1 MVIFTHSRQ
10 RHPNTAKTMKVIAIN
25 GSPRVGGNT
34 HHALRMAGER
44 LEAKGIEF
52 EIIQVGNKNV
62 HGCRDCG
69 KCRENR
75 DERCVI
81 TSDPLNEW
89 IQKLKQA
96 DGIILASPVYYAGI
110 SGAMKCFLDRTFY
123 VSGSNGNFFRHKV
136 GAAMVALRRSGG
148 TTTLDSLLHYL
159 TYSEMILATSN
170 YWNIIHGRNHE
181 ESFQDAEGMQI
192 MQLLGENMAWLLTMR
207 EQTKHSVPAPA
218 PRPKVMTNFIR

>member
-1 MVIFTHSRQ
+1 
-10 RHPNTAKTMKVIAIN
+10 MKVIAIN

-34 HHALRMAGER
+34 HHALRMAGEQ

-110 SGAMKCFLDRTFY
+110 RP
-123 VSGSNGNFFRHKV
+123 
-136 GAAMVALRRSGG
+136 
-148 TTTLDSLLHYL
+148 LDSKGRARVMAYDVPVRCGDVLVHPQDFVFADHDGIVVIPHQLAGEVVTLAQRKISLESASRRDLLAGKSL
-159 TYSEMILATSN
+159 REVFDTYGVL
-170 YWNIIHGRNHE
+170 
-181 ESFQDAEGMQI
+181 
-192 MQLLGENMAWLLTMR
+192 
-207 EQTKHSVPAPA
+207 
-218 PRPKVMTNFIR
+218 